1 LREIIR
7 LGGSV
12 EGERARVV
20 AQALPGKQD
29 AVEQRAMPAA
39 LFPTGAAPEMIRLRV
54 KQVAEKQGVASA
66 ADLARRTGVA
76 FATANRLWKNELGS
90 EGDRGIGLLTL
101 WRVAQALDVKV
112 ADLYEEDWLARRTA
126 LAGTAHSAAG

>member
-1 LREIIR
+1 
-7 LGGSV
+7 
-12 EGERARVV
+12 
-20 AQALPGKQD
+20 
-29 AVEQRAMPAA
+29 
-39 LFPTGAAPEMIRLRV
+39 MIRLRV
-54 KQVAEKQGVASA
+54 KEEAEKQGVASA

-126 LAGTAHSAAG
+126 LGGTAHSAAG